1 MPKLRSSRV
10 APSIA
15 RAAFA
20 LALLSVI
27 PVTGLRAQTAE
38 QRRLD
43 SLALRLEDAEAALE
57 ALRQGLATEAE
68 SGVRTRSR
76 VAVELSGRVL
86 MNVFANSKVTNNADV
101 PMYRKQVPAGT
112 PKGGLGF
119 GIRQTSLAAALTAQD
134 VLGGTFTG
142 DLDVDFFGGQVPS
155 PGGRT
160 FPLMRIRTAR
170 AIIEWE
176 HSQLL
181 IGQEQPLVAGLNP
194 LSLASIGAPNFS
206 YAGNLWLW
214 LPQIRYS
221 MERGSRVRFKSQY
234 AILAPTAGQPVEFF
248 ATGFDAAERS
258 KMPFLQN
265 RSAIAWGDEENP
277 IEIGLGLHLGQVN
290 NQLENGEVSEAITL
304 DFMVPIG
311 ERFEFRGEA
320 FKGAALAGLGGGG
333 LGQNFGLDS
342 LRALESTG
350 GWVQFNY
357 KHSPRLLMGA
367 GYGFDDPN
375 DDRTPTLLHNATS
388 EVHLHWRPSGPLVM
402 GVEWRS
408 TRTRYALSD
417 YPNTHINLAF
427 GFEF

>member
-1 MPKLRSSRV
+1 M
-10 APSIA
+10 
-15 RAAFA
+15 
-20 LALLSVI
+20 I
-27 PVTGLRAQTAE
+27 PVASLHAQTAE

-57 ALRQGLATEAE
+57 ALRQGLAAEAE

-76 VAVELSGRVL
+76 IAVELSGRVL
-86 MNVFANSKVTNNADV
+86 MNVFANSKATNNADV
-101 PMYRKQVPAGT
+101 PMFRKQVAPGT
-112 PKGGLGF
+112 PEGGLGM
-119 GIRQTSLAAALTAQD
+119 GVRQTSFAAALTAQD
-134 VLGGTFTG
+134 VLGGTFIG
-142 DLDVDFFGGQVPS
+142 DFDVDFFGGQVPS

-170 AIIEWE
+170 AMIEWE

-194 LSLASIGAPNFS
+194 LSLAAIGSPNFS

-221 MERGSRVRFKSQY
+221 VERGTALRTKWQFAV
-234 AILAPTAGQPVEFF
+234 LAPTSGEPASFF

-258 KMPFLQN
+258 KMPFLQH
-265 RSAIAWGDEENP
+265 RSALAWGDEENP
-277 IEIGLGLHLGQVN
+277 TEIGVGLHFGTVN
-290 NQLENGEVSEAITL
+290 NKLENGAVSDAVTV
-304 DFMVPIG
+304 DFLVPIG

-320 FKGAALAGLGGGG
+320 FKGRALAGLGGGG
-333 LGQNFGLDS
+333 IGQNFGVDS
-342 LRALESTG
+342 LSSLESVG
-350 GWVQFNY
+350 GWVQLNY
-357 KHSPRLLMGA
+357 THSPRLLVGA

-375 DDRTPTLLHNATS
+375 DDPTPTILHNATS

-408 TRTRYALSD
+408 TRTRYALTD

>member
-1 MPKLRSSRV
+1 MSKLRSSSFITACRATLV
-10 APSIA
+10 ACV
-15 RAAFA
+15 
-20 LALLSVI
+20 LLGVMPITSL
-27 PVTGLRAQTAE
+27 PAQTPE

-57 ALRQGLATEAE
+57 ALRQGLAAEVE

-76 VAVELSGRVL
+76 VALELSGRVL
-86 MNVFANSKVTNNADV
+86 MNVFANTKMTNNADV

-112 PKGGLGF
+112 RKGGLGMS
-119 GIRQTSLAAALTAQD
+119 IRQTSLGAALTAQD

-170 AIIEWE
+170 ATIAWE
-176 HSQLL
+176 HSELL

-194 LSLASIGAPNFS
+194 LSLAAVGAPNFS

-221 MERGSRVRFKSQY
+221 VERGTGLRSKWQFAV
-234 AILAPTAGQPVEFF
+234 LAPTSGQPADFF

-258 KMPFLQN
+258 KMPFLQQ
-265 RSAIAWGDEENP
+265 RTALAWGDAENP
-277 IEIGLGLHLGQVN
+277 TEIGLGLHLGQIN
-290 NQLENGEVSEAITL
+290 NQLENGEPSDAITL
-304 DFMVPIG
+304 DFIVPIG

-320 FKGAALAGLGGGG
+320 FKGRALAGLGGGG
-333 LGQNFGLDS
+333 IGQNFGLDS
-342 LRALESTG
+342 LRALEAVG

-357 KHSPRLLMGA
+357 KHSPRLLVGA

-375 DDRTPTLLHNATS
+375 DDRAPTLLHNATT
-388 EVHLHWRPSGPLVM
+388 EAHLHWRPSGPLVM

-408 TRTRYALSD
+408 TRTRYALTD

>member
-1 MPKLRSSRV
+1 ML
-10 APSIA
+10 
-15 RAAFA
+15 A
-20 LALLSVI
+20 LAFLSGI
-27 PVTGLRAQTAE
+27 PVTSPHAQTAE

-43 SLALRLEDAEAALE
+43 SLTTRLEDAEAALE

-101 PMYRKQVPAGT
+101 PMYRKQVPDGT
-112 PKGGLGF
+112 KKGGLGF
-119 GIRQTSLAAALTAQD
+119 GIRQTSIAAALSTPD
-134 VLGGTFTG
+134 VLGGTFIG
-142 DLDVDFFGGQVPS
+142 DLDVDFFGGQLPS

-176 HSQLL
+176 HSQLM

-194 LSLASIGAPNFS
+194 LSLASVGAPNFS

-221 MERGSRVRFKSQY
+221 FERGARLRVKSQY
-234 AILAPTAGQPVEFF
+234 ALLAPTSAEPAAFF

-258 KMPFLQN
+258 KMPFVQHRTAL
-265 RSAIAWGDEENP
+265 AWGAEENP
-277 IEIGLGLHLGQVN
+277 IEVGLGLHLGKVN
-290 NQLENGEVSEAITL
+290 NQLENGATSDAVTL

-320 FKGAALAGLGGGG
+320 FKGQALSGLGGGG
-333 LGQNFGLDS
+333 IGQNFGIDS
-342 LRALESTG
+342 LRPLEATG

-357 KHSPRLLMGA
+357 THSPRLLMGA

-375 DDRTPTLLHNATS
+375 DDRSPTLLHNATT
-388 EVHLHWRPSGPLVM
+388 EVHLHWRPQGPLVM
-402 GVEWRS
+402 GFEWRS